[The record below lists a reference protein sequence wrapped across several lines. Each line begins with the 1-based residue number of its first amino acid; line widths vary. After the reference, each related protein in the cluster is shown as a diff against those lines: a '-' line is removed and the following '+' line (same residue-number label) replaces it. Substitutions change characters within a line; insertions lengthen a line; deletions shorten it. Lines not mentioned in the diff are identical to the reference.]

1 MGETRQVWFR
11 LEGGDGNGGTG
22 SLDVPVVGG
31 WLLSPPP
38 MLCAP
43 HLGNGWY
50 QLGRVVNGELRYI
63 WTEGF
68 PDAD

>member
-1 MGETRQVWFR
+1 MGETQQVWYY
-11 LEGGDGNGGTG
+11 LEGGANDGQGGPME
-22 SLDVPVVGG
+22 VPVTSG
-31 WLLSPPP
+31 WLLALPPI
-38 MLCAP
+38 LCAP

-50 QLGRVVNGELRYI
+50 QLSRVVNGTPRYT